1 MRTLVWFRG
10 KDLRV
15 ADHAPLADALGRG
28 EIACVFVLDPFFFAP
43 ERARELPHRMQFLLE
58 SIAALAQSLE
68 ERGGELVLVK
78 GKSIEVI
85 PELARAWRV
94 DRVVGQRWTEPF
106 ARKRDAIVTSR
117 LEVPFELFE
126 GELLAPPASV
136 RTTSGAPYSV
146 FSPFARAFR
155 ASVEI
160 GAPLPAPKKI
170 PPPPAGV
177 TARRAKLPTLSS
189 LGITRNPRIL
199 PGGEPAARERLRRF
213 LRGPAAR
220 YHEARDALG
229 EDGTSRLSVD
239 LKFGTLSPR
248 TVWIEARRAL
258 EERHPEAWKAF
269 SNELLWREFNH
280 SVLWADPELL
290 EHPHRREF
298 EKFPWQKNEAGWRAW
313 VEGRTGYP
321 VVDAS
326 ARQLLGEGFVPNRAR
341 MISASFLTKDLLI
354 DYRRGEAHYLAYLTD
369 GDWANN
375 NAGWQWTTG
384 CGFDAAP
391 YFRVFNPVEQA
402 RRFDPDGAYVRKYV
416 PEIAALPDRWIH
428 EPWSA
433 PADVLR
439 EAMVTLGKT
448 YPRPIVDHAGA
459 RRRFLALASE
469 ALKRR

>member
-15 ADHAPLADALGRG
+15 TDHAPLADALDGG
-28 EIACVFVLDPFFFAP
+28 EVVCVFVLDPFFFAP
-43 ERARELPHRMQFLLE
+43 DRARELPHRMQFLLD
-58 SIAALAQSLE
+58 SIAGLAQSLDDL
-68 ERGGELVLVK
+68 GSELVLVE

-85 PELARAWRV
+85 PKLARAWRV

-136 RTTSGAPYSV
+136 RTAGGKPFSV

-155 ASVEI
+155 ASVRVD
-160 GAPLPAPKKI
+160 APLSAPKKI
-170 PPPPAGV
+170 PPLPAGV
-177 TARRAKLPTLSS
+177 TARRAKLPTLAS
-189 LGITRNPRIL
+189 LGIPRNPRVL
-199 PGGEPAARERLRRF
+199 PGGEPAARERLTRF
-213 LRGPAAR
+213 LRGPAAGYPEGR
-220 YHEARDALG
+220 NALG
-229 EDGTSRLSVD
+229 EEGTSRLSVD

-248 TVWIEARRAL
+248 TVWVEARRAL
-258 EERHPEAWKAF
+258 EKRHPEAWKIF
-269 SNELLWREFNH
+269 SNELLWREFNY
-280 SVLWADPELL
+280 SVLWVDPELL
-290 EHPHRREF
+290 ERPHRREF
-298 EKFPWQKNEAGWRAW
+298 ERFPWQKNEAGWKAW

-326 ARQLLGEGFVPNRAR
+326 ARQLLREGFVHNRAR

-402 RRFDPDGAYVRKYV
+402 KRFDPEGAYVRKYV
-416 PEIAALPDRWIH
+416 PEIAALPDRYIH

-433 PADVLR
+433 PPDVLR
-439 EAMVTLGKT
+439 AARVTLGKT
-448 YPRPIVDHAGA
+448 YPRPIVDHGGA
-459 RRRFLALASE
+459 RKRFLALASDV
-469 ALKRR
+469 LQRR